1 MVFLKKIYKRTVPF
15 LPGYYYL
22 CLILR
27 KLRFLDLETLK
38 RIPITPSV
46 PVRVNSLDGSFYMT
60 NPGRCSIAKSLF
72 WTYGILHPKEDK
84 FALDLFCILAK
95 RCNVIIDIGA
105 NSGIF
110 TLAAHASNP
119 DAEKLTFDILPES
132 YHVLIDNLIYN
143 NMLENVSC
151 NLVGVGKPKS
161 SYSAPFGQVSSEMM
175 TSLSTNIKYKADKA
189 VSVNI
194 KDLDQICNDEVNDN
208 PVLIKIDVEGT
219 ELDIFDNANMTL
231 SKIRPFIF
239 CEVLDLN
246 SNYMLYDTILS
257 QNNYLKYLIMEN
269 GIQVHEKIIPNEKYK
284 DWLFCPKELIDTIDV
299 GLFSI

>member
-119 DAEKLTFDILPES
+119 DAEKLTFDIITS
-132 YHVLIDNLIYN
+132 ISQVCI
-143 NMLENVSC
+143 
-151 NLVGVGKPKS
+151 
-161 SYSAPFGQVSSEMM
+161 FGLAWPS
-175 TSLSTNIKYKADKA
+175 
-189 VSVNI
+189 
-194 KDLDQICNDEVNDN
+194 
-208 PVLIKIDVEGT
+208 G
-219 ELDIFDNANMTL
+219 
-231 SKIRPFIF
+231 
-239 CEVLDLN
+239 LDLT
-246 SNYMLYDTILS
+246 LP
-257 QNNYLKYLIMEN
+257 
-269 GIQVHEKIIPNEKYK
+269 VA
-284 DWLFCPKELIDTIDV
+284 
-299 GLFSI
+299 